1 MVVKQSFIIKEE
13 VMKDDYELF
22 GTNGCLKSEDSRIM
36 LLDFAQMGQYVL
48 ENTLDESDDN
58 EYEFSVMKKEISNMA
73 LQWANEI
80 AKIIVDEIY
89 ENAVSDGED
98 DEEIKVIK

>member
-13 VMKDDYELF
+13 VMKDNYELF

-36 LLDFAQMGQYVL
+36 LLDFAQMGQYIL
-48 ENTLDESDDN
+48 ENTVDESDDN
-58 EYEFSVMKKEISNMA
+58 EYELLVRKKEISNMA

-80 AKIIVDEIY
+80 AKIIVDEVY

-98 DEEIKVIK
+98 DEKIKVIE